1 MKLEFCGGSLSQKTI
16 QSSTPTFLGHGNN
29 FCRKKCI
36 CAAHAATAIL
46 QLRRLERHTVSKT
59 LHFFPK
65 NYEAFFIVNERSN
78 DSIWFNTNIKVIFW
92 LGIENKTFG
101 TTCYRGFLPNA
112 TFGTWKKFALAKIRI
127 SKKSH

>member
-46 QLRRLERHTVSKT
+46 QLRRLESHTVSEI
-59 LHFFPK
+59 LHYFYQKLNGLFT
-65 NYEAFFIVNERSN
+65 VNERSN
-78 DSIWFNTNIKVIFW
+78 DS
-92 LGIENKTFG
+92 
-101 TTCYRGFLPNA
+101 
-112 TFGTWKKFALAKIRI
+112 KK
-127 SKKSH
+127 